1 MSYLAIGLV
10 ALIITTPLLLT
21 SSDYAIKLLGKKWK
35 LLHRTVYFVA
45 IFTLLHVV
53 LLEWA
58 RRQSIDYG
66 TLALLAGY
74 FFGKILEWK

>member
-1 MSYLAIGLV
+1 MGLL

-21 SSDYAIKLLGKKWK
+21 SNNYTIKLLGKKWK
-35 LLHRTVYFVA
+35 TLHRTVYFVA

-58 RRQSIDYG
+58 RRKSIDYG
-66 TLALLAGY
+66 TLALLA
-74 FFGKILEWK
+74 